1 MQLKRPTSN
10 LVKIA
15 SHSKDKSSDM
25 MNAGAH
31 HTTMTEWIGADC
43 PVDYLNVWFPAH
55 WAPIVLR
62 ELHRRE
68 DAYRKAHKLW
78 FDDPQDSDPPR
89 VIEQRKDALRSRE
102 LQFHVGAMD
111 GHRMLQNRSKQRSY
125 FFGKICC
132 NSNSEGFGEGTDLSS
147 ASPRLRLRGH

>member
-1 MQLKRPTSN
+1 
-10 LVKIA
+10 
-15 SHSKDKSSDM
+15 

-62 ELHRRE
+62 ELHSRE
-68 DAYRKAHKLW
+68 EACRKTHKLW

-89 VIEQRKDALRSRE
+89 VIDQRKDALRSRE
-102 LQFHVGAMD
+102 LHFHVGAMD
-111 GHRMLQNRSKQRSY
+111 GNQNLPTLLEISKLIGLTFRLVIKGSLVEKLPSYGDLKMQRVQY
-125 FFGKICC
+125 
-132 NSNSEGFGEGTDLSS
+132 SNSSSSS
-147 ASPRLRLRGH
+147 AK

>member
-1 MQLKRPTSN
+1 MALTDDDTLSLLTSDFWVRPVYEELLYAASRFNRSSGAEHKRPTSN

-62 ELHRRE
+62 ELHRR
-68 DAYRKAHKLW
+68 
-78 FDDPQDSDPPR
+78 
-89 VIEQRKDALRSRE
+89 V
-102 LQFHVGAMD
+102 
-111 GHRMLQNRSKQRSY
+111 
-125 FFGKICC
+125 
-132 NSNSEGFGEGTDLSS
+132 
-147 ASPRLRLRGH
+147 